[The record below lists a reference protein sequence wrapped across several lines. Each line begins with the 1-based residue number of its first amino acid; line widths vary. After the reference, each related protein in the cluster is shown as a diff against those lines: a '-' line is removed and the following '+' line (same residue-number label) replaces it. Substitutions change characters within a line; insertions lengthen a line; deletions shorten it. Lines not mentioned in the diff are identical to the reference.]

1 MTSRM
6 MRVLDATFSD
16 GELLNNQFL
25 NNVENSLVKTG
36 FNQAIVIEFWS

>member
-25 NNVENSLVKTG
+25 NSGENSLVKAG